1 MESERESEEPA
12 RCDGEHEAVRVPRG
26 RRLTFVARLT
36 QRVWSWRERYPA
48 VEVMIAAV
56 ERDFGVGGWILAG
69 AIAYRVFLLLLP
81 LSLVAVGGLGIA
93 AHAASNSVESAAR
106 SVGLA
111 GLVSSSVASAAE
123 SPARWYALVIG
134 LALAFWEVRTLL
146 RGLIAVH
153 RLIWGDPRP
162 TAPKPTVIAT
172 LRLLAVI
179 VALLGLSALASRVRA
194 ASVPAGLAVL
204 IVDTVPYAALW
215 LLVSDHLSHSD
226 APWRAL
232 VPGAVLFAGG
242 FSMVH
247 LFTAYWLEG
256 EVTSRQGTYGS
267 LGLAAAVLLGLYVIS
282 RLIVAAAILN
292 ATLWHRPA
300 RVHRLPRIRG

>member
-1 MESERESEEPA
+1 MESGRENEEPS
-12 RCDGEHEAVRVPRG
+12 RCDDEHDTVRAPRG
-26 RRLTFVARLT
+26 RRLTLLALLT
-36 QRVWSWRERYPA
+36 ERVRSWRKRYPA
-48 VEVMIAAV
+48 IDVMIAAV
-56 ERDFGVGGWILAG
+56 ERDAGVGGWILAG
-69 AIAYRVFLLLLP
+69 ALAYRVFLVLLP

-93 AHAASNSVESAAR
+93 AHAASDSPESAAR

-123 SPARWYALVIG
+123 SPARWYALGIG
-134 LALAFWEVRTLL
+134 SALVFWEVRTLL
-146 RGLIAVH
+146 RGLISVH

-162 TAPKPTVIAT
+162 VAPKPTVVAT

-179 VALLGLSALASRVRA
+179 VALLALSALASRVRA

-215 LLVSDHLSHSD
+215 LLVSARLSHSD
-226 APWRAL
+226 APWRNL
-232 VPGAVLFAGG
+232 VPGAVLFAVG

-267 LGLAAAVLLGLYVIS
+267 LGLAAALLLGLYVIS

-300 RVHRLPRIRG
+300 RGSSSSPG

>member
-1 MESERESEEPA
+1 MEPGREHDKPA
-12 RCDGEHEAVRVPRG
+12 RVLRG
-26 RRLTFVARLT
+26 RRSTVVAQLTE
-36 QRVWSWRERYPA
+36 RVRSWRERYRA
-48 VEVMIAAV
+48 VDVMIAAV
-56 ERDFGVGGWILAG
+56 ERDVGVGGWVLAS
-69 AIAYRVFLLLLP
+69 ALAYRLFLVLLP

-93 AHAASNSVESAAR
+93 ARAASESPESTAR

-134 LALAFWEVRTLL
+134 SALGFWEVRTLL
-146 RGLIAVH
+146 RALISVH

-162 TAPKPTVIAT
+162 AAPKPTVVAT

-194 ASVPAGLAVL
+194 ASGPAGLAVL
-204 IVDTVPYAALW
+204 IVDSVPYAALW
-215 LLVSDHLSHSD
+215 LLVSDRLSHSD
-226 APWRAL
+226 APWRRL
-232 VPGAVLFAGG
+232 VPGAVLFAVG

-256 EVTSRQGTYGS
+256 EVTSRQGTYGA
-267 LGLAAAVLLGLYVIS
+267 LGLAAALLLGLYVIS
-282 RLIVAAAILN
+282 RLIVAAASLN

-300 RVHRLPRIRG
+300 RGQPPRR